1 MVPGC
6 WTLLVKGYCPSL
18 VITHMLSPCTYMG
31 STDNFLFLFYV
42 DNIFASGVCFYLIL
56 PSLSLRPW
64 LVSAVFPTCMYPF
77 PESPPVLCF
86 IFHVV
91 VRFLALLS
99 LTFLSMFVVFGMVP
113 CHHSDFGL
121 SFWFSG
127 TGSVKACL
135 KFIPVSRILHFCPE
149 MCPPHNSSLN
159 TDALMVQTLSK
170 VKILCFLHWTIK
182 TSYFLQGLFLLSR
195 PNSLC
200 SKVFCQR
207 RGPTNIHQYRFKI
220 IIITI
225 NKQIKSA
232 SLNLV
237 RYGG

>member
-18 VITHMLSPCTYMG
+18 VMMMMDTLPICWVHACIWAPQIIFSSCFMLII
-31 STDNFLFLFYV
+31 FLPLVF
-42 DNIFASGVCFYLIL
+42 VCFYLIL

-86 IFHVV
+86 IFHIV

-135 KFIPVSRILHFCPE
+135 KFIPVSRILHFCP
-149 MCPPHNSSLN
+149 
-159 TDALMVQTLSK
+159 
-170 VKILCFLHWTIK
+170 
-182 TSYFLQGLFLLSR
+182 
-195 PNSLC
+195 
-200 SKVFCQR
+200 
-207 RGPTNIHQYRFKI
+207 
-220 IIITI
+220 
-225 NKQIKSA
+225 
-232 SLNLV
+232 
-237 RYGG
+237 